1 MPDIVRCFDDY
12 FAEKKRDL
20 YFITFGK
27 SFQLSLR
34 PLGKYINHEE
44 LDNIDSDPPGREEII
59 AWLAEHLPNTEVA
72 PLFPISWDSG
82 IICLP
87 YDGTISVDFDDE
99 SLAIFIERWED
110 NSGKSLDPRM
120 QCRLIRLA
128 TYLDLHDGVY
138 PTPPDFENM
147 WLD

>member
-87 YDGTISVDFDDE
+87 YDGTISVEFDDA
-99 SLAIFIERWED
+99 SLAIFSARWED
-110 NSGKSLDPRM
+110 GDGNSIDARM
-120 QCRLIRLA
+120 QCYFMPLA
-128 TYLDLHDGVY
+128 GYLRRHGA
-138 PTPPDFENM
+138 
-147 WLD
+147 